1 MRRMPT
7 TGLLGDDEVRSQRA
21 PERPAMGMGLGKV
34 IGHGMGLEKLPAVT
48 SQFCVSILWVLDFNG
63 AGPVTGMNIALALS
77 IPVTVISMRVPITN
91 NGCLRNSRRRFSL
104 EKVGGQD

>member
-1 MRRMPT
+1 M
-7 TGLLGDDEVRSQRA
+7 
-21 PERPAMGMGLGKV
+21 
-34 IGHGMGLEKLPAVT
+34 GMGLEKLPAAT

-77 IPVTVISMRVPITN
+77 IPVTVISVSVPIIN
-91 NGCLRNSRRRFSL
+91 NGCLRNSRSQFSL